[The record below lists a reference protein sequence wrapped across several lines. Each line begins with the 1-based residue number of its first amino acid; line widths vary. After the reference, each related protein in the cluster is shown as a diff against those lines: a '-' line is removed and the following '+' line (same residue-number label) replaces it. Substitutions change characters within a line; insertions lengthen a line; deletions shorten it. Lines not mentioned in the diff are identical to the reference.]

1 MCKRGLF
8 LIMSAI
14 QEKKVQLCTPLL
26 IQSMKYLLD
35 KRNKP
40 KYRGSSSHRS
50 STDPLILGLRIGPRG
65 SRHHCFQRVECERK
79 PRGWAGRGQWG
90 QDPGRG
96 CWGRVEP
103 GYWAELPGGP
113 RYLPSL
119 WPEENHSVRWREDV
133 WWVPWEPAR
142 PNR

>member
-1 MCKRGLF
+1 MGLF

-14 QEKKVQLCTPLL
+14 QEKKVGIFLLYYALL
-26 IQSMKYLLD
+26 IQSIKYLLLD
-35 KRNKP
+35 KLA
-40 KYRGSSSHRS
+40 KYRDSYSYRS
-50 STDPLILGLRIGPRG
+50 PTDPLILGLRIGPRG

-96 CWGRVEP
+96 RWGRVEP

-119 WPEENHSVRWREDV
+119 WPEENHPVRWREDV
-133 WWVPWEPAR
+133 RWVPWEPAR